1 MSARSLHESATELLA
16 SWNTDSAD
24 AESLRHTML
33 AFLGSAPDGCLR
45 VHAPGHIT
53 ASSLVLDADHRNVLL
68 TLHPRVGRWIQLGGH
83 CEESDDTVVD
93 AALREATEE
102 SGIDGLVVDPELLS
116 AHTHPITC
124 SLGIPTRHLDLRFL
138 ITAPPGAVPVRSA
151 ESTDLRWWPIDAL
164 PDGAE
169 ADTIE
174 HLVSLAAARSAE
186 RAVPAGTGSEPG
198 GPVDS
203 TGSQ

>member
-1 MSARSLHESATELLA
+1 MSARSLHQSATERLLA
-16 SWNTDSAD
+16 WDTDSVD

-45 VHAPGHIT
+45 AHAPGHIT
-53 ASSLVLDADHRNVLL
+53 ASSLVLDAERRNVLL
-68 TLHPRVGRWIQLGGH
+68 TLHPKVGRWIQLGGH

-102 SGIDGLVVDPELLS
+102 SGIDGLVIDPRLLS

-138 ITAPPGAVPVRSA
+138 VTAPPGAVPVRSA
-151 ESTDLRWWPIDAL
+151 ESTDLRWWPVDAL
-164 PDGAE
+164 PDDAE
-169 ADTIE
+169 HDTIG
-174 HLVSLAAARSAE
+174 HLVALAAARSVE
-186 RAVPAGTGSEPG
+186 RTVPAGTGGEPG
-198 GPVDS
+198 RAVHRAVG
-203 TGSQ
+203 Q